1 MSRIFTV
8 VLTAAAACGG
18 LLATLPAVASNPRSK
33 VHVQFI
39 RSVWEY
45 VQKTDYKS
53 WPRPEKL
60 MSIGVGPALG
70 QSTFMLDKGAL
81 SAGSIIISEH
91 DFGDKLGGISVFI
104 KQKDGYSSRNN
115 DWYWVHF
122 TADGSVISASP
133 DKERSRKPGFVSWE
147 VDGRLWVFVMTS
159 QSAADFARSGDL
171 AKSVTRPGA
180 GPGRMTIRSADS
192 ETIDLWVATKGGFF
206 VQPDDGR
213 LWVFRSNDAAL
224 AGFLAGN
231 EPAKVVIRP
240 GAGPGGATLK
250 ALDGETLAAYI
261 AAKDGF
267 ATFIV
272 DGRIWVFSLDDPELD
287 VFRSAG
293 EIAKNVTRPGAGPDG
308 MTVRAPDAETLDAY
322 LN

>member
-1 MSRIFTV
+1 MRRTLA
-8 VLTAAAACGG
+8 VLLIAAVCGG
-18 LLATLPAVASNPRSK
+18 LTTTSPAVAGNSRSK
-33 VHVQFI
+33 VHVEFI
-39 RSVWEY
+39 GSVWEY
-45 VQKTDYKS
+45 IQKSDYKT
-53 WPRPEKL
+53 WPRPEKPL
-60 MSIGVGPALG
+60 MISVGPTLG
-70 QSTFMLDKGAL
+70 RSTFLLDKGELA
-81 SAGSIIISEH
+81 AGSVIISEH
-91 DFGDKLGGISVFI
+91 ESEGTLSGISVFI
-104 KQKDGYSSRNN
+104 KQKNGYSSRNN

-122 TADGSVISASP
+122 TADGIVISASP
-133 DKERSRKPGFVSWE
+133 DKEQFRKPGFVSWE

-159 QSAADFARSGDL
+159 QEAADFAKSGEL